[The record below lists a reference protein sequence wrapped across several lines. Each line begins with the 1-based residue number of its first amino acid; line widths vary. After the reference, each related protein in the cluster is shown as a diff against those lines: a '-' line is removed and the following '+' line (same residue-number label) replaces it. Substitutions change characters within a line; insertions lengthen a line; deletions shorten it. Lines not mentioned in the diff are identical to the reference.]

1 MKLAEMPQVGHLQVF
16 PHMGDGGLAM
26 GAAVAA
32 DHAVHGFGRSSLENL
47 YLGPAP
53 PAPTV
58 EAPSPGNNLRWTR
71 LQDPPLT
78 AARLIAAG
86 EIIFWYQGRAEIGPR
101 ALGNR
106 SILARADDRTV
117 KDRLNLTLKR
127 RVWYQPFC
135 PSMLQE
141 EAPRLLHIDNQPI
154 EDNRFMTIGYRVRR
168 EFLPVMQGV
177 INIDGTCRPHF
188 VGKENPAFRRLL
200 VHVKEATGTG
210 VVLNTSFNV
219 HGDPMV
225 HAPGDALDTL
235 RRTGARYLILE
246 DYLVENLEGGK
257 GGAMEE
263 PWAT

>member
-1 MKLAEMPQVGHLQVF
+1 VDRLRVF
-16 PHMGDGGLAM
+16 PHMGDGGLAI

-32 DHAVHGFGRSSLENL
+32 NYAVNGIGRSPLDHL
-47 YLGPAP
+47 YLGPAQDS
-53 PAPTV
+53 AAV
-58 EAPSPGNNLRWTR
+58 EERLAAEGIRFTR
-71 LQDPPLT
+71 LEDPSET
-78 AARLIAAG
+78 AARLIADG

-135 PSMLQE
+135 PSMLIE
-141 EAPRLLHIDNQPI
+141 EAPRLLHTGRQRV
-154 EDNRFMTIGYRVRR
+154 EDNRFMTIGYRVRSQW
-168 EFLPVMQGV
+168 LDALQGV

-188 VGKENPAFRRLL
+188 VGRENPRYRTLL
-200 VHVKEATGTG
+200 QRVKQAVGAG

-225 HAPGDALDTL
+225 HTPGDALDTL
-235 RRTGARYLILE
+235 FRTGARYLILE
-246 DYLVENLEGGK
+246 DRLVENPE
-257 GGAMEE
+257 AD
-263 PWAT
+263 